1 MTTFKELKKEAKRI
15 PALLAERAKPVK
27 IALLGDSAT
36 QFLATAISGEA
47 VRQGIVPDLYEAEYN
62 QVERQILD
70 PTSQLNEFQPQ
81 YLIVYQSSHK
91 LLEHYSTLNDAQR
104 ENLANDR
111 LEFIKTIIGAMP
123 ANCRI
128 IYFNYAEIDD
138 TVFGSYANKVPSSF
152 TYQLRKL
159 NYIVDEYASAVPNL
173 SIFDLQAIQSKYGRD
188 FMFDSNIY
196 MSTEMLLSIDSLPI
210 IAQNVVDIIAAYQ
223 GKFKKC
229 LVLDLDNT
237 LWGGVVSD
245 DGWENVQIG
254 HGLGIGKAFTEFQ
267 QWIKKIKQ
275 RGIILA
281 INSKNYEEV
290 AKEVFEKNPEMVL
303 KLDDIAMFVAN
314 WENKA
319 DNLRFIQQTLNI
331 GMDSI
336 VFLDDNPAE
345 RAMVK
350 EHIPEV
356 TVPDLP
362 ADPGEYLEYL
372 YSLNL
377 FETASYS
384 KADSDRT
391 AQYQE
396 QAQRAALQQKF
407 TNEADFLKSL
417 DMVSVV
423 TGFNKFNTPRVAQLS
438 QRSNQFNLRTVRYTE
453 ADITAIEVDKD
464 KYATFS
470 FTLEDRFGDNGLICV
485 IILEKKDKETLFV
498 DTWFMSCRVLKRGM
512 ENFTLN
518 TIVDYAKAN
527 GFKRI
532 IGEYLPS
539 AKNKMVEE
547 HFPGLGFTKLDGTE
561 TAQYILNVDSYEPRE
576 CYITTK
582 EL

>member
-1 MTTFKELKKEAKRI
+1 MKTFKELKKLAKNNLSNETI
-15 PALLAERAKPVK
+15 CSSTIKVG
-27 IALLGDSAT
+27 LLGDSAT
-36 QFLATAISGEA
+36 QFLTTAIIGESVSRGLA
-47 VRQGIVPDLYEAEYN
+47 IDLYEAEYN

-70 PTSQLNEFQPQ
+70 PTSQLHNFQPD
-81 YLIVYQSSHK
+81 YLVVYQSSHK
-91 LLEHYSTLNDAQR
+91 LLEQYSNLSDVQR
-104 ENLANDR
+104 ENLASDK
-111 LEFIKTIIGAMP
+111 LDFLKAIVGTMS

-138 TVFGSYANKVPSSF
+138 TVFGSYSNKVPSSF
-152 TYQLRKL
+152 IYQLRKL
-159 NYIVDEYASAVPNL
+159 NYQISEYSTKIPNL
-173 SIFDLQAIQSKYGRD
+173 SIFDLQSIQSKFGRD

-210 IAQNVVDIIAAYQ
+210 VAQNIVDIIAAYQ

-245 DGWENVQIG
+245 DGWENIQIG

-267 QWIKKIKQ
+267 QWIKKLKQ
-275 RGIILA
+275 RGIIIA

-319 DNLRFIQQTLNI
+319 DNLRYIQQTLNI
-331 GMDSI
+331 GMDSM

-356 TVPDLP
+356 TVPELP
-362 ADPGEYLEYL
+362 EDPGDYLEYL
-372 YSLNL
+372 YTLNL
-377 FETASYS
+377 FETGSYS
-384 KADSDRT
+384 KADSNRT
-391 AQYQE
+391 AQYQI

-417 DMVSVV
+417 NMVSDV

-453 ADITAIEVDKD
+453 ADITAIEADKN

-485 IILEKKDKETLFV
+485 VILEKKDTDTLFV

-532 IGEYLPS
+532 VGEYLPT

-547 HFPGLGFTKLDGTE
+547 HFPNLGFSKLDGTE
-561 TAQYILNVDSYEPRE
+561 TAQYVLDVDTYTNRE
-576 CYITTK
+576 CYIET
-582 EL
+582 ER